1 MEAQPETPETPETPE
16 ISDTPART
24 QQHTNRLAGETS
36 PYLLQHA
43 HNPVDWF
50 PWGEEAL
57 THARTT
63 DRPIFLSVGYAA
75 CHWCHVMERESFEDD
90 GTAAQL
96 NADFVSIK
104 VDREER
110 PDIDAIYM
118 EAVQAMTGSG
128 GWPMSVFLTPDGR
141 PFYGG
146 TYFPDQPRHGM
157 PSFRQLLARISE
169 VWRDD
174 RTSLEDSATKLADH
188 VRSGQQ
194 VPARLAAAVDEAED
208 VAADE
213 HLKAA
218 ANALSEAFD
227 PGNGGWGTAPKF
239 PQSMT
244 VEFLLR
250 EHLRTGAGQPLAMA
264 ERTLD
269 AMAAGGIYDH
279 LGGGFARYATDAG
292 WLIPHFEKML
302 YDNAQLARVYLHG
315 WQVTAEARYRQVV
328 EETLDFVARELRN
341 PADGAF
347 ASSLDADTEGE
358 EGKTYVWDAAE
369 VRAALGDD
377 APFFEAAYGVADGGN
392 WEGHTIISRIQGEA
406 VLAARFGI
414 DRDDIEP
421 RLAAARE
428 RLKTVRDER
437 PQPGRDDKV
446 LTSWNGL
453 MIAAFAEAGQTL
465 SEPRYTTVAIEAAGF
480 ILREMRTG
488 DGRLLRSWKDGK
500 AQHAAVLE
508 DHAHLADGL
517 LALYEATFDERWFT
531 AARELIEIILEH
543 FADADGFHD
552 TADDAEA
559 LIARP
564 RSLQDNALPSGNAMT
579 ASVLVRMA
587 ALTGVGRYRSAAEA
601 AIRPVVG
608 IAAQHPTGFGQW
620 LQALQ
625 LTAASMDEV
634 AIVGDPDSAETQA
647 LVAIARDRFRPMQ
660 VLAVSPDP
668 TASTIELMH
677 DRDQIEGRS
686 TAYVC
691 HGFACQRPVTRP
703 DQLAAQLTDSPT

>member
-1 MEAQPETPETPETPE
+1 MDHSMELNPERPETNKTG
-16 ISDTPART
+16 DTVPA
-24 QQHTNRLAGETS
+24 HTNRLADETS

-43 HNPVDWF
+43 HNPVDWY
-50 PWGEEAL
+50 PWGAEAL
-57 THARTT
+57 ERAKET

-90 GTAAQL
+90 DTAEQL
-96 NADFVSIK
+96 NASFVSIK

-146 TYFPDQPRHGM
+146 TYFPDEPRHGM
-157 PSFRQLLARISE
+157 PSFRQLLARISQ

-174 RTSLEDSATKLADH
+174 RNSLDESATKLADH
-188 VRSGQQ
+188 IRSGQEA
-194 VPARLAAAVDEAED
+194 PARLAAAIDGATED
-208 VAADE
+208 HADE
-213 HLKAA
+213 QLKAA
-218 ANALSEAFD
+218 VGALSETFD
-227 PGNGGWGTAPKF
+227 PGNGGWGSSPKF

-250 EHLRTGAGQPLAMA
+250 EHLRTGDGQPLAMA

-279 LGGGFARYATDAG
+279 LGGGFARYATDAS

-315 WQVTAEARYRQVV
+315 WQVTAEDRYREVV
-328 EETLDFVARELRN
+328 TETLDFVARELRN
-341 PADGAF
+341 PDDGAF

-358 EGKTYVWDAAE
+358 EGQTYVWDAAE
-369 VRAALGDD
+369 IRAILGDD
-377 APFFEAAYGVADGGN
+377 APLFEAAYGVADGGN
-392 WEGHTIISRIQGEA
+392 WEGQTIVSRVQGET
-406 VLAARFGI
+406 VLASRFGI
-414 DRDDIEP
+414 GRESIEGQ
-421 RLAAARE
+421 LADART
-428 RLKTVRDER
+428 RLKAVRDER
-437 PQPGRDDKV
+437 TQPGRDDKV

-465 SEPRYTTVAIEAAGF
+465 QLPRYTTIATEAADF
-480 ILREMRTG
+480 ILREMRTA

-500 AQHAAVLE
+500 AQHAGVLE

-517 LALYEATFDERWFT
+517 LALYEATFDERWFV
-531 AARELIEIILEH
+531 AARELMEIVLEH
-543 FADADGFHD
+543 FSDDDGFLD

-564 RSLQDNALPSGNAMT
+564 RGLQDNALPSGNAMT
-579 ASVLVRMA
+579 ASVLLRLA
-587 ALTGVGRYRSAAEA
+587 ALTGDGRYQSAAETAIGPIAGVA
-601 AIRPVVG
+601 AK
-608 IAAQHPTGFGQW
+608 HPTGFGQW
-620 LQALQ
+620 LQALGSM
-625 LTAASMDEV
+625 ASTIDEV
-634 AIVGDPDSAETQA
+634 AIVGDPADGETQA
-647 LVAIARDRFRPMQ
+647 LLDTARARYRPTQVIAVAG
-660 VLAVSPDP
+660 DP
-668 TASTIELMH
+668 SASAIELMH
-677 DRDQIEGRS
+677 DRERIDGQP

-691 HGFACQRPVTRP
+691 HGFACQRPVTEP
-703 DQLAAQLTDSPT
+703 DALAAQLGVAAT

>member
-1 MEAQPETPETPETPE
+1 MNPNPERPETSAT
-16 ISDTPART
+16 SGATPA
-24 QQHTNRLAGETS
+24 HTNRLADETS

-43 HNPVDWF
+43 HNPVDWY
-50 PWGEEAL
+50 PWGTEAL
-57 THARTT
+57 EHARDT

-75 CHWCHVMERESFEDD
+75 CHWCHVMERESFEDE
-90 GTAAQL
+90 GTANQL

-118 EAVQAMTGSG
+118 DAVQAMTGSG

-157 PSFRQLLARISE
+157 PSFRQLLTQIGQ

-174 RTSLEDSATKLADH
+174 RGSLEESATKLADH
-188 VRSGQQ
+188 VRSGQEA
-194 VPARLAAAVDEAED
+194 PARLAAAIDSATDDDAGVQ
-208 VAADE
+208 
-213 HLKAA
+213 LKAA
-218 ANALSEAFD
+218 VEALSATFD
-227 PGNGGWGTAPKF
+227 PGNGGWGTSPKF

-250 EHLRTGAGQPLAMA
+250 EHLRTGEGQPLAMA

-315 WQVTAEARYRQVV
+315 WQVTAEPRYREVV
-328 EETLDFVARELRN
+328 TETLDFVARELRN
-341 PADGAF
+341 PTDGAF
-347 ASSLDADTEGE
+347 ASSLDADTETV

-369 VRAALGDD
+369 IRTILGDD
-377 APFFEAAYGVADGGN
+377 APLFEAAYGVADGGN
-392 WEGHTIISRIQGEA
+392 WEGQTILSRVQGGT

-414 DRDDIEP
+414 AREGIEGQ
-421 RLAAARE
+421 LADARE
-428 RLKTVRDER
+428 RLKRVRDER
-437 PQPGRDDKV
+437 TQPGRDDKV

-453 MIAAFAEAGQTL
+453 MIAAFAEAGQGL
-465 SEPRYTTVAIEAAGF
+465 QQPRYIHIATEAADF
-480 ILREMRTG
+480 ILREMRSPN
-488 DGRLLRSWKDGK
+488 GRLLRSWKDGK

-531 AARELIEIILEH
+531 AARDLIEIVLEH
-543 FADADGFHD
+543 FADSDGFLD

-564 RSLQDNALPSGNAMT
+564 RGLQDNALPSGNAMT
-579 ASVLVRMA
+579 ASVLLRLA
-587 ALTGVGRYRSAAEA
+587 ALTGDGRYRSAAEA
-601 AIRPVVG
+601 AIGPIVG
-608 IAAQHPTGFGQW
+608 VAVKHPTGFGQW
-620 LQALQ
+620 LQAFGSM
-625 LTAASMDEV
+625 ASAIDEV
-634 AIVGDPDSAETQA
+634 AIVGDLAEPGTQA
-647 LVAIARDRFRPMQ
+647 L
-660 VLAVSPDP
+660 LAVARERYRPAQVIAVTSESA
-668 TASTIELMH
+668 TSAIELMH
-677 DRDQIEGRS
+677 DRERIDGQP

-691 HGFACQRPVTRP
+691 QGFACQRPVTRP
-703 DQLAAQLTDSPT
+703 DALAAQLSNPAT

>member
-1 MEAQPETPETPETPE
+1 MDPNFP
-16 ISDTPART
+16 SDDTTEEGSRPPR
-24 QQHTNRLAGETS
+24 HTNRLTDETS
-36 PYLLQHA
+36 PYLQQHA

-50 PWGEEAL
+50 PWGPEAL
-57 THARTT
+57 DQARTT

-75 CHWCHVMERESFEDD
+75 CHWCHVMERESFEDEA
-90 GTAAQL
+90 TAEQL
-96 NADFVSIK
+96 NAGFVSIK

-118 EAVQAMTGSG
+118 DAVQAMSGSG

-174 RTSLEDSATKLADH
+174 RASLEQSATKLADH
-188 VRSGQQ
+188 VRSGQEA
-194 VPARLAAAVDEAED
+194 PAMLAAAIDDTTGDEAEVHLRAA
-208 VAADE
+208 VA
-213 HLKAA
+213 
-218 ANALSEAFD
+218 ALSEAFD
-227 PGNGGWGTAPKF
+227 PGNGGWGKSPKF

-302 YDNAQLARVYLHG
+302 YDNAQLARVYLHA
-315 WQVTAEARYRQVV
+315 WQVTSDARYREVV
-328 EETLDFVARELRN
+328 VETLDFVDRELRN

-347 ASSLDADTEGE
+347 ASSLDADTEGD
-358 EGKTYVWDAAE
+358 EGGTYVWDSAE
-369 VRAALGDD
+369 VREILGAE
-377 APFFEAAYGVADGGN
+377 APLFEAAYGVVDGGN
-392 WEGHTIISRIQGEA
+392 WEGHTIISRVLGET
-406 VLAARFGI
+406 VLAARFGTG
-414 DRDDIEP
+414 RETIEEQ
-421 RLAAARE
+421 LAASRM
-428 RLKTVRDER
+428 RLKVVRDR
-437 PQPGRDDKV
+437 RTQPGRDDKV

-465 SEPRYTTVAIEAAGF
+465 QEPRYTSIATQAADF
-480 ILREMRTG
+480 ILREMRTA
-488 DGRLLRSWKDGK
+488 DGRLLRSWKDDK

-517 LALYEATFDERWFT
+517 LALYEATFNERWFT
-531 AARELIEIILEH
+531 AARKLMEIVLAH
-543 FADADGFHD
+543 FADDDGFHD
-552 TADDAEA
+552 TADDAET

-564 RSLQDNALPSGNAMT
+564 RGLQDNALPSGNAMT
-579 ASVLVRMA
+579 TSVLIRLS
-587 ALTGVGRYRSAAEA
+587 ALTGLGRYRSAAEA
-601 AIRPVVG
+601 ALRPIVAV
-608 IAAQHPTGFGQW
+608 AAQHPTGFGQW

-625 LTAASMDEV
+625 LTATRLDEV
-634 AIVGDPDSAETQA
+634 AIVGDPVDAATRA
-647 LVAIARDRFRPMQ
+647 LVTTARSSYRPAQVMAVARDP
-660 VLAVSPDP
+660 S
-668 TASTIELMH
+668 ASAIELMH
-677 DRDQIEGRS
+677 DRDRIDDRP

-691 HGFACQRPVTRP
+691 HGFACQRPVTTSAE
-703 DQLAAQLTDSPT
+703 LAAQLTMSTA